1 MTYLDYA
8 NYIGS
13 GTEFFAIVVGIY
25 FKAYRTKFGLLLLI
39 LPLSSFIADS
49 IIIYSSL
56 PDYLAIAT
64 MWHIFHLFNILAI
77 FHFTSVF
84 SKKEITLFFLL
95 NLIFSVFLV
104 IKIIESFET
113 KIVHFGIFNG
123 ISTMFLALVGF
134 IASYRL
140 FQKVAK
146 EGKDESYYFQA
157 ILCVT
162 LFNLITISPQLLG
175 NLLLHKHIDLYFCKM
190 VLICIPI
197 ANIIRNLMLTHLFY
211 LRRNVTS

>member
-8 NYIGS
+8 NSTSTGIELLS
-13 GTEFFAIVVGIY
+13 IVAGIY

-56 PDYLAIAT
+56 PCYTPIGT
-64 MWHIFHLFNILAI
+64 MWCIFHLFHVLAI
-77 FHFTSVF
+77 FHFARVF
-84 SKKEITLFFLL
+84 SKKEIALFFLL
-95 NLIFSVFLV
+95 NLFFSAFLV
-104 IKIIESFET
+104 IQIIESFET
-113 KIVHFGIFNG
+113 KVVHIGIFNG
-123 ISTMFLALVGF
+123 ISSMYLALVGF
-134 IASYRL
+134 VASYRL
-140 FQKVAK
+140 FKKVTK
-146 EGKDESYYFQA
+146 EGKDAPYYFQA

-162 LFNLITISPQLLG
+162 LFNLIIFSPLLLG
-175 NLLLHKHIDLYFCKM
+175 HLLLNKYVDQQFCKI
-190 VLICIPI
+190 VIIWIPI